1 MIQEESLLKLN
12 MNRTVLKRKNLD
24 LNVSHDIQY
33 QTNLNEEMA
42 GPTSQKVSKEKKS
55 IIYKRNNLP

>member
-42 GPTSQKVSKEKKS
+42 GPTSQKVAKEKKS